1 MNVSDSDEITVTFC
15 PVMAV
20 FYLALQSLSCCFY
33 SKLKI
38 FHFPESLMLLK
49 LIVCRVRPLGRPAN

>member
-38 FHFPESLMLLK
+38 FHFPES
-49 LIVCRVRPLGRPAN
+49 